1 MLNKYRVTW
10 RTKSGNKKRSDVF
23 AASSY
28 LAATL
33 SRDCYE
39 DVDLILDVRLIKQF

>member
-10 RTKSGNKKRSDVF
+10 RAKSGKKKRSDVF
-23 AASSY
+23 AASGY
-28 LAATL
+28 LAASL
-33 SRDCYE
+33 VRDCYE